1 MLVNQVDVI
10 NEQFGDTSKPVLQ
23 FTTTQ
28 SDVVIADEQHPIR
41 LGLPFIHASEMMVI
55 KAKTSQ
61 PALSVG
67 APKW

>member
-41 LGLPFIHASEMMVI
+41 LGLPFIHATVMSH
-55 KAKTSQ
+55 
-61 PALSVG
+61 
-67 APKW
+67 